1 MSIRVEGI
9 SKRFGDAVALDDV
22 SLEVETGSLTALL
35 GPSGGGKSTL
45 LRIIAG
51 LDTPDTGTVRIEG
64 EDLTSVPAR
73 SRGVG
78 FCFQHY
84 APFRHLTVRRNV
96 AFGLEVRRRPKAE
109 IKARVDE
116 LLELVGLAHLGDRYP
131 SQLSGGQ
138 RQRMALARAL
148 AIEPKVL
155 LLDEPFGALDAQVR
169 TQLRQWLRDLHD
181 TLHVTT
187 VLVTHD
193 QEEAMEVADRLAIIN
208 HGRLEQVGTP
218 ADMYDHPANEF
229 VLTFL
234 GPATRLGGQWIR
246 PHDLAVHLDQ
256 GVRPDDPGAV
266 LGTVTPGDA
275 PRLRGQGRRHPRRR
289 RLLGPD
295 RAAARRPTSASPR
308 GSASGSSRC
317 RTRAPTGTPRL
328 GPTPRRSRRRRRW
341 RPIATPRC
349 RSSRST
355 TSGRPGSAGLWMC
368 RRRPVGVHDVKAVG
382 NRQLPRTRPRGV
394 RHAVVPDQGLGRGI
408 DGRHPVAIV
417 VVRHEDT
424 AREELDERRLV
435 QPVHDR
441 RGPGTGTGS
450 GPHG

>member
-1 MSIRVEGI
+1 VSIHVEHI
-9 SKRFGDAVALDDV
+9 SKKFGDAVALDDV

-51 LDTPDTGTVRIEG
+51 LDVADAGTVWIEG
-64 EDLTSVPAR
+64 TDQTATPAR
-73 SRGVG
+73 QRGVG

-96 AFGLEVRRRPKAE
+96 AFGLEVRRRPKTE
-109 IKARVDE
+109 IRSRVDE
-116 LLELVGLAHLGDRYP
+116 LLELVGLSHLGERYP

-181 TLHVTT
+181 TLNVTT

-218 ADMYDHPANEF
+218 SEMYDHPANEF

-234 GPATRLGGQWIR
+234 GSATRLGGHWVR
-246 PHDLAVHLDQ
+246 PHDLVVHRLANGHQ
-256 GVRPDDPGAV
+256 PLPGAHE
-266 LGTVTPGDA
+266 GTVT
-275 PRLRGQGRRHPRRR
+275 RVTH
-289 RLLGPD
+289 LGFEVKVDVELAVGEPCWVQL
-295 RAAARRPTSASPR
+295 SR
-308 GSASGSSRC
+308 GSAADLGLEPGQRVWVA
-317 RTRAPTGTPRL
+317 RADAPAPEGERF
-328 GPTPRRSRRRRRW
+328 
-341 RPIATPRC
+341 PIL
-349 RSSRST
+349 S
-355 TSGRPGSAGLWMC
+355 
-368 RRRPVGVHDVKAVG
+368 V
-382 NRQLPRTRPRGV
+382 
-394 RHAVVPDQGLGRGI
+394 
-408 DGRHPVAIV
+408 
-417 VVRHEDT
+417 
-424 AREELDERRLV
+424 
-435 QPVHDR
+435 
-441 RGPGTGTGS
+441 
-450 GPHG
+450 

>member
-1 MSIRVEGI
+1 M
-9 SKRFGDAVALDDV
+9 
-22 SLEVETGSLTALL
+22 SLEVPTGSLTALL

-51 LDTPDTGTVRIEG
+51 LDTPDAGTVRIEG
-64 EDLTSVPAR
+64 EDLTATPAR

-96 AFGLEVRRRPKAE
+96 AFGLEIRHRPKAE
-109 IKARVDE
+109 VKARVDE

-169 TQLRQWLRDLHD
+169 TQLRLWLRDLHD
-181 TLHVTT
+181 TLSVTT

-234 GPATRLGGQWIR
+234 GPATQLDGEWVR
-246 PHDLAVHLDQ
+246 PHDLVVH
-256 GVRPDDPGAV
+256 
-266 LGTVTPGDA
+266 TVEDGKPT
-275 PRLRGQGRRHPRRR
+275 PRRGRARWPASPISASRSRWTWTSPAAVPAGSSSAGAARRSSACRPVSRCGWRGPTRPSRRPASRSSAPERRRQRQR
-289 RLLGPD
+289 RLLLLIGVPRRGRPHPSSERAALSVRCGTTSAERGLITVRCGGRGGPTRPRSLPRPFGRGPNSEKQESAAD
-295 RAAARRPTSASPR
+295 ATQQIDNVRAPVTAASAGRPAAARRPGQITWVSFGPNERLHPR
-308 GSASGSSRC
+308 
-317 RTRAPTGTPRL
+317 
-328 GPTPRRSRRRRRW
+328 
-341 RPIATPRC
+341 
-349 RSSRST
+349 
-355 TSGRPGSAGLWMC
+355 
-368 RRRPVGVHDVKAVG
+368 
-382 NRQLPRTRPRGV
+382 NRHHLPRNFV
-394 RHAVVPDQGLGRGI
+394 GR
-408 DGRHPVAIV
+408 
-417 VVRHEDT
+417 
-424 AREELDERRLV
+424 LW
-435 QPVHDR
+435 
-441 RGPGTGTGS
+441 GP
-450 GPHG
+450 

>member
-1 MSIRVEGI
+1 VSIHVESI

-22 SLEVETGSLTALL
+22 SLEVESGSLTALL

-51 LDTPDTGTVRIEG
+51 LDTPDSGTVRIEG
-64 EDLTSVPAR
+64 EDLTATPAR
-73 SRGVG
+73 HRGVG

-96 AFGLEVRRRPKAE
+96 SFGLEVRRRPKAE
-109 IKARVDE
+109 IAARVDE

-181 TLHVTT
+181 TLQVTT

-218 ADMYDHPANEF
+218 ADMYDHPDNEF

-234 GPATRLGGQWIR
+234 GPATRLGGQWVR
-246 PHDLAVHLDQ
+246 PHDLVVHRLSD
-256 GVRPDDPGAV
+256 GTPAPGAV
-266 LGTVTPGDA
+266 EGTVTRVTHLGFEVKVDVDLAAGGDCWVQLSRGTAADLGLQPGQKVWVARVD
-275 PRLRGQGRRHPRRR
+275 
-289 RLLGPD
+289 
-295 RAAARRPTSASPR
+295 AAAPAPSPVPILSA
-308 GSASGSSRC
+308 
-317 RTRAPTGTPRL
+317 
-328 GPTPRRSRRRRRW
+328 
-341 RPIATPRC
+341 
-349 RSSRST
+349 
-355 TSGRPGSAGLWMC
+355 
-368 RRRPVGVHDVKAVG
+368 
-382 NRQLPRTRPRGV
+382 
-394 RHAVVPDQGLGRGI
+394 
-408 DGRHPVAIV
+408 
-417 VVRHEDT
+417 
-424 AREELDERRLV
+424 
-435 QPVHDR
+435 
-441 RGPGTGTGS
+441 
-450 GPHG
+450 